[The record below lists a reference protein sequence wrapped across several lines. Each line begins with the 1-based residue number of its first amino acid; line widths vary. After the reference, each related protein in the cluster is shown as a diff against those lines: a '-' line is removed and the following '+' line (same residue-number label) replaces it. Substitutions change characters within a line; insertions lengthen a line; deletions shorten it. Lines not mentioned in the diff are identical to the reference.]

1 MSEHDLQNDWRCR
14 RATIAGDSIDA
25 AVRQLAYRALAVLWA
40 AVAFSAC
47 SAPEVLEPR
56 TGEVPDDVDLSGD
69 WILRTDH
76 REDEERLREAIR
88 RTDGVDERDLYR
100 RPSGRSASA
109 NRSRSSGK
117 VKGGLVYVFLETGTS
132 LRVSQT
138 DAGLFISFDR
148 AVVEEYRFGERRIVS
163 VGQVQ
168 AQRVTGWE
176 GRQLVVETLGRNGMK
191 MTERYRLL
199 NDGGTMER
207 SITLR
212 SREGEQETIVQLF
225 ERRAT

>member
-1 MSEHDLQNDWRCR
+1 MHDLQNDWRRR
-14 RATIAGDSIDA
+14 RATIAGGGIQA
-25 AVRQLAYRALAVLWA
+25 VVRQLVLRATVAVSA
-40 AVAFSAC
+40 AIALSSC
-47 SAPEVLEPR
+47 GAPEVLEPR
-56 TGEVPDDVDLSGD
+56 TGDVPDGVDLSGD
-69 WILRTDH
+69 WVLRTDH

-148 AVVEEYRFGERRIVS
+148 AVVEEYRFGERRIVN

-199 NDGGTMER
+199 DEGRTMER

-212 SREGEQETIVQLF
+212 SKQGEEETIVQLF
-225 ERRAT
+225 ERRA